1 MVVSPLV
8 EFHCRLHP
16 LPTRSSS
23 TRRLIGWR
31 MATHETRFL
40 MPLLIVQ
47 AFVPSGTTVP
57 SADFCRTVRVNCST
71 LSPDSGTCNRSPA
84 IRLTAFNAQPPNLPP
99 APLMDLDFAVIGQL
113 VRRRRPH
120 IRFLSTGSGL
130 YSTLPS
136 DPASRRQPLRFAIT
150 SPPSGCEGDLHP
162 QAINHAR
169 RTQKRARTE
178 VRALSGNQ
186 PSPRSDGRS
195 FLFTDSTCKCTGC
208 SATVLQRTSTAS
220 RRSCCHHPA
229 GCTPCRFARCPGSRI
244 DPGRFHPDRH
254 C

>member
-1 MVVSPLV
+1 MDARTGRIGIGGSHLSSPPTPPDKRVRIRRFDGLLP
-8 EFHCRLHP
+8 CRTAQRPEVRRTHRRWWFRRSSSSIAGF
-16 LPTRSSS
+16 TRSQLAQSS

-47 AFVPSGTTVP
+47 AFVPRGTTVP

-120 IRFLSTGSGL
+120 IRFLSIGSRL
-130 YSTLPS
+130 CSTLPS

-150 SPPSGCEGDLHP
+150 YPPSGCEGDLHP

-169 RTQKRARTE
+169 RTKE
-178 VRALSGNQ
+178 GVG
-186 PSPRSDGRS
+186 P
-195 FLFTDSTCKCTGC
+195 
-208 SATVLQRTSTAS
+208 
-220 RRSCCHHPA
+220 
-229 GCTPCRFARCPGSRI
+229 
-244 DPGRFHPDRH
+244 
-254 C
+254 

>member
-47 AFVPSGTTVP
+47 AFVPRGTTVP

-84 IRLTAFNAQPPNLPP
+84 IRLTAFNTQPPNLPP

-120 IRFLSTGSGL
+120 IRFLSIVSRL
-130 YSTLPS
+130 CSTLPS

-169 RTQKRARTE
+169 RTNERAAPKSSPCNCELRTVNYE
-178 VRALSGNQ
+178 L
-186 PSPRSDGRS
+186 
-195 FLFTDSTCKCTGC
+195 L
-208 SATVLQRTSTAS
+208 
-220 RRSCCHHPA
+220 
-229 GCTPCRFARCPGSRI
+229 
-244 DPGRFHPDRH
+244 
-254 C
+254 